1 MTAALVARRIGLTA
15 ALVAVSALIGAELI
29 RQPSLT
35 RLLAAAC
42 IGLCGVV
49 LAMQWPRTAVL
60 TTLALLPFL
69 AVLRRLL
76 LEFTPWKSTDPLLLL
91 APAVVVLVLGRLY
104 VLEGRE
110 LARGRIGKLVLFLV
124 LLSFLQAL
132 NPRGGG
138 VSAGAAALLFT
149 AVPLCWFFV
158 GRELGTP
165 RLLQALYAWI
175 VVSATAIGVYGLIQT
190 WSGLPSW
197 DQMWVKQT
205 GYAALNV
212 GNVIRAFGTFSS
224 AAEYAS
230 FLGIGIV
237 VSVAFALAGRPY
249 LLPALP
255 LLAVAVFYESSR
267 SILVTTVF
275 ATLAIVAA
283 RTGSLRRAAL
293 TLALCLGAVAL
304 AFVYW
309 RGALQQT
316 ALTSRDPLVSHQ
328 LSGLANPFNQNTS
341 TLPSHLGLLENGFKK
356 GVLDPF
362 GQGIASTT
370 LAGNQLGSGST
381 STEIDVSNVFVGYG
395 TFGGFA
401 YVAVVLLALRYALQQ
416 AVERRDAVS
425 LAALGMLIAVF
436 GQWLNGGYYAV
447 SPLIWFTIGFLV
459 AAQLDRSK
467 GPPAEPGEET
477 RAIEPAVSPTAPDA

>member
-1 MTAALVARRIGLTA
+1 MTAALVVRRLGLTA
-15 ALVAVSALIGAELI
+15 TVLALSILVGAELI

-35 RLLAAAC
+35 RLLVAAC
-42 IGLCGVV
+42 LGLCGVV

-60 TTLALLPFL
+60 AALACLPFL
-69 AVLRRLL
+69 ALVRRLL

-91 APAVVVLVLGRLY
+91 APAVVILVLGRLY

-110 LARGRIGKLVLFLV
+110 LARGRIAKLVLLLV
-124 LLSFLQAL
+124 LLSFLQVL

-158 GRELGTP
+158 GRELGTS
-165 RLLQALYAWI
+165 RSLHGLYTWI

-190 WSGLPSW
+190 WDGLPSW

-205 GYAALNV
+205 GYAALRIGYV
-212 GNVIRAFGTFSS
+212 TRAFGTFSS

-237 VSVAFALAGRPY
+237 VAIAFALAGRPY
-249 LLPALP
+249 LLPAVP

-275 ATLAIVAA
+275 ASLAIVAA
-283 RTGSLRRAAL
+283 RTGSFRRAAL
-293 TLALCLGAVAL
+293 TLGVCLGAVAL
-304 AFVYW
+304 AFVYG

-328 LSGLANPFNQNTS
+328 LGGLADPFNQNSS
-341 TLPSHLGLLENGFKK
+341 TLPSHLAMLQNGFRN
-356 GVLDPF
+356 GVLNPF

-370 LAGNQLGSGST
+370 LAGQQLGSGST

-395 TFGGFA
+395 TFGGLA
-401 YVAVVLLALRYALQQ
+401 YLAVVLLALRCALRQ

-425 LAALGMLIAVF
+425 LAALGLLITVF

-447 SPLIWFTIGFLV
+447 SPLIWFSIGFLV
-459 AAQLDRSK
+459 ASQLDRK
-467 GPPAEPGEET
+467 GSSDEPGAEIAAPEQALST
-477 RAIEPAVSPTAPDA
+477 PAPDA